1 VPQTITT
8 TNLDQIEATIQT
20 LFLYQYLSDTSL
32 LLFLSRSLFHL
43 HCVNLREW
51 HPARSLRFFVAI
63 LLVNF
68 WHAVLR
74 HAWGTLGKTLILD
87 FVGHASRSS
96 RLHFLLLDFLILTLQ
111 VVTVYVAWETGHRD
125 LREPDP
131 LAPADVEDENT
142 DFLDLEAAE
151 IPRTKH
157 PTLQP
162 VFTLRYRH
170 CWQRL
175 LEYHS
180 SSLIAAASPA
190 DGVV

>member
-1 VPQTITT
+1 MHPHRLHVIQS
-8 TNLDQIEATIQT
+8 IESVIQT

-51 HPARSLRFFVAI
+51 HPARGIRFFAALI
-63 LLVNF
+63 LLNF
-68 WHAVLR
+68 GHAAIR
-74 HAWGTLGKTLILD
+74 HAWGTLGKTFILD
-87 FVGHASRSS
+87 FVGHSSCVS
-96 RLHFLLLDFLILTLQ
+96 RLHFLLLDLLILILQ
-111 VVTVYVAWETGHRD
+111 LVTVYVAWETGHRD
-125 LREPDP
+125 TREPDP
-131 LAPADVEDENT
+131 LEPVESQSENT

-162 VFTLRYRH
+162 VFTLRSRH

-175 LEYHS
+175 LEHYS
-180 SSLIAAASPA
+180 GSLNSASLPDA
-190 DGVV
+190 PV

>member
-1 VPQTITT
+1 MHPHRLHVIQS
-8 TNLDQIEATIQT
+8 IEATTQT
-20 LFLYQYLSDTSL
+20 LFLYQYFSDTSL
-32 LLFLSRSLFHL
+32 LLFLSRALFHL

-51 HPARSLRFFVAI
+51 HPARSIRFFVAL

-74 HAWGTLGKTLILD
+74 HLWGTSGKTFILD
-87 FVGHASRSS
+87 FVGHVSRPS
-96 RLHFLLLDFLILTLQ
+96 RLHLLMLDVLILALQ

-131 LAPADVEDENT
+131 LELVEAEDGNT

-175 LEYHS
+175 WEHHS
-180 SSLIAAASPA
+180 NTLITTSIA
-190 DGVV
+190 DVPV